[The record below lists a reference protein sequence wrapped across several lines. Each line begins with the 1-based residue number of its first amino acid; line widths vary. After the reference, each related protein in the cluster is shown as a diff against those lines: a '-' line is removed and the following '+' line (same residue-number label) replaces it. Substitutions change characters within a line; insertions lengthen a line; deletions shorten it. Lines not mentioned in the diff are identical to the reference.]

1 MPRRT
6 LRGRRDAPGDV
17 TMTALQQ
24 QALDSF
30 YAIDNVITIKITM
43 PAAEWDAL
51 RNEEP
56 KGGRCNFEFA
66 DGARYTWRK
75 ADSVEISGTKFPAAT
90 TFTDVGLKKKSFCG
104 SIDSDKPCL
113 HVDFGRLGDAN
124 VAGIEALI
132 GSRYVT
138 LNNSIQ
144 DRSYI
149 KQALGY
155 RLLGMA
161 GLPHSRCNYARV
173 FVNGTPV
180 GQGAGGARAPGVYVN
195 AEPVMKRYI
204 ERNFNGNMKG
214 NLYELEHH
222 DDVVEERLDF
232 IGVEALSEFEDKADL
247 TFACAH
253 IKANG
258 LAGADQVF
266 DMGQF
271 LKIYAMEFFLKHWDG
286 YADNT
291 NNTYL
296 YNDVTAVAAPG
307 VGDIRFKMIPWGIDQ
322 TLQPDRPFKLGR
334 DGMIAQLVRNDDAR
348 RKQLFDQ
355 IRAYR
360 DTIFSRENQQTVLR
374 PLIDEMQA
382 LLTGFGVP
390 DIVTEIDLVRQ
401 QLRLAESA
409 GYIATGLPGPADP
422 VYILKHDTSA
432 CLHAS
437 NTESIPPGTPT
448 PANFEVYHQPLKDDN
463 DPADLW
469 AIDDLGTGKSLTSRA
484 FSRNLHASA
493 SQVTPQGHKYLY
505 TCAPSND
512 QHAEEFTIAPVPV
525 PVTDPANPPGR
536 FAYTGYFNLVSV
548 RTTEMAKFGLDL
560 TPGGRAR
567 VHQELPGSNLYFY

>member
-1 MPRRT
+1 M
-6 LRGRRDAPGDV
+6 LVEGRDVRGDV
-17 TMTALQQ
+17 TMTAEQQ

-30 YAIDNVITIKITM
+30 YALDNVITVKITM
-43 PAAEWDAL
+43 PQAEWDAVRL
-51 RNEEP
+51 EEP
-56 KGGRCNFEFA
+56 AGGRCNFEWTGGGRF
-66 DGARYTWRK
+66 TWRK
-75 ADSVEISGTKFPAAT
+75 AASVEISGTKFPAKA
-90 TFTDVGLKKKSFCG
+90 TFTEVGVKKKSFCG
-104 SIDSDKPCL
+104 SIDSGKPCL
-113 HVDFGRLGDAN
+113 HVDFGKFGDAN
-124 VAGIEALI
+124 VPAIEALI

-144 DRSYI
+144 DKSYI
-149 KQALGY
+149 KQTLGY
-155 RLLGMA
+155 RLLDMA
-161 GLPHSRCNYARV
+161 GLPNSRCNYARV
-173 FVNGTPV
+173 FVNGTLI
-180 GQGAGGARAPGVYVN
+180 GQGVGGVNSPGIFVN

-214 NLYELEHH
+214 TLYELEHH
-222 DDVVEERLDF
+222 DDFLEERLKF
-232 IGVEALSEFEDKADL
+232 IGVESLSKFEDKADL
-247 TFACAH
+247 KFACGQ

-258 LAGADQVF
+258 LAGADQML

-271 LKIYAMEFFLKHWDG
+271 LKVYAMEFFLKHWDG

-291 NNTYL
+291 NNTYI

-307 VGDIRFKMIPWGIDQ
+307 VGNVKFKMIPWGIDQ

-334 DGMIAQLVRNDDAR
+334 DAVIAQLVRNDDTR

-360 DTIFSRENQQTVLR
+360 ETLFSREHQQTVLK
-374 PLIDEMQA
+374 PLIDQMQA
-382 LLTGFGVP
+382 LVTGFGVP
-390 DIVTEIDLVRQ
+390 NVAAEIDSVRQ

-409 GYIATGLPGPADP
+409 GYTAAGLPGPANP

-437 NTESIPPGTPT
+437 NTESIPPGI
-448 PANFEVYHQPLKDDN
+448 PAPVNFEVYHQPLKDDN
-463 DPADLW
+463 DKTDLW
-469 AIDDLGTGKSLTSRA
+469 VFNDLGTGKSLTNQA
-484 FSRNLHASA
+484 FNRVLHASA
-493 SQVTPQGHKYLY
+493 TQVTPQGHKYLY
-505 TCAPSND
+505 TCTPSNGE
-512 QHAEEFTIAPVPV
+512 HAEEFTIVPVPV

-548 RTTEMAKFGLDL
+548 RTTEMAKYGLDL

>member
-1 MPRRT
+1 M
-6 LRGRRDAPGDV
+6 A
-17 TMTALQQ
+17 MSAQQ
-24 QALDSF
+24 QQKLDSF
-30 YAIDNVITIKITM
+30 YALDNVVTIKITM
-43 PAAEWDAL
+43 PQAEWDAV

-56 KGGRCNFEFA
+56 KGGRCNFEWTE
-66 DGARYTWRK
+66 GARYKWRH
-75 ADSVEISGTKFPAAT
+75 ATSVEISGTKFPATAT
-90 TFTDVGLKKKSFCG
+90 FADVGIKKKSFCG
-104 SIDSDKPCL
+104 SIDPTKPCL
-113 HVDFGRLGDAN
+113 HVDFGKWGDAN
-124 VAGIEALI
+124 VPGIEALI

-144 DRSYI
+144 DESYV
-149 KQALGY
+149 KQTLGY

-180 GQGAGGARAPGVYVN
+180 GQGGASVNSPGVYVN

-222 DDVVEERLDF
+222 DDFLDERLRF
-232 IGVEALSEFEDKADL
+232 IGVEDLSKFKDKADL
-247 TFACAH
+247 KFAISH

-258 LAGADQVF
+258 LAGADQML
-266 DMGQF
+266 DMNQY
-271 LKIYAMEFFLKHWDG
+271 LKVYAMEFFLKHWDG

-291 NNTYL
+291 NNTYV
-296 YNDVTAVAAPG
+296 YNDVETVAAPG
-307 VGDIRFKMIPWGIDQ
+307 VGNVKFKMIPWGIDQ
-322 TLQPDRPFKLGR
+322 TLQPGRPFKLGR
-334 DGMIAQLVRNDDAR
+334 DGVIAQLVRNDEAR
-348 RKQLFDQ
+348 RAQLFDQ

-360 DTIFSRENQQTVLR
+360 DTLFSREHQQTVLK
-374 PLIDEMQA
+374 PLIDQMQA

-390 DIVTEIDLVRQ
+390 DVVAKIDSVRQ

-409 GYIATGLPGPADP
+409 GYISAGLPGAAKP

-437 NTESIPPGTPT
+437 NTESIPPGIPA
-448 PANFEVYHQPLKDDN
+448 PANFEVYHQPLRDDN
-463 DPADLW
+463 DPTDLW
-469 AIDDLGTGKSLTSRA
+469 ALNDLGTGKSLTNQA
-484 FSRNLHASA
+484 FNRNLHASA
-493 SQVTPQGHKYLY
+493 TQVTPQGHKFLY
-505 TCAPSND
+505 TCAPSNGS
-512 QHAEEFTIAPVPV
+512 HAEEFTIAPVPV
-525 PVTDPANPPGR
+525 PITDVANPPGR

>member
-1 MPRRT
+1 
-6 LRGRRDAPGDV
+6 
-17 TMTALQQ
+17 MTALQQ

-30 YAIDNVITIKITM
+30 YAIDNVITIEITM
-43 PAAEWDAL
+43 AAAEWDAL

-56 KGGRCNFEFA
+56 KGGRCNFEFTE
-66 DGARYTWRK
+66 GARYTWRK
-75 ADSVEISGTKFPAAT
+75 AASVEISGTKFPAAT
-90 TFTDVGLKKKSFCG
+90 TFTDVGVKKKSFCG

-124 VAGIEALI
+124 VAGVEALI

-173 FVNGTPV
+173 FVNGTPI
-180 GQGAGGARAPGVYVN
+180 GQGAGGINAPGVYVN
-195 AEPVMKRYI
+195 AEPVMRRYI

-222 DDVVEERLDF
+222 DDLVEERLDF
-232 IGVEALSEFEDKADL
+232 IGVEALSKFEDKADL

-271 LKIYAMEFFLKHWDG
+271 LKIFAMEFFLKHWDG

-296 YNDVTAVAAPG
+296 YNDVTAVATPD

-322 TLQPDRPFKLGR
+322 TLQPGRPFKLGR
-334 DGMIAQLVRNDDAR
+334 DGVIAQLVRNDDAR

-390 DIVTEIDLVRQ
+390 DVVTEIDLVRQ

-409 GYIATGLPGPADP
+409 GYMATGLPGPADP

-437 NTESIPPGTPT
+437 NTESIPPGAPT

-469 AIDDLGTGKSLTSRA
+469 ALDDLGAGKSLASKA

-493 SQVTPQGHKYLY
+493 AQVTPQGHKYLY
-505 TCAPSND
+505 TCAPSNG
-512 QHAEEFTIAPVPV
+512 QHAEEFAIAPVPV